1 MDYVSLTYYNILLV
15 YRLVQGYNSSNHKF
29 LFPHLNPVVLHLF
42 FCIMCQSPTLSFEKN
57 VKETFLRS
65 LTNLPFPALL
75 LTAESWCWAAE
86 WASAGRRQESQ
97 KMPRHCTFVSSDSD
111 AISVIILLCSLVDFK
126 GFSFT
131 SVFQNLTIIC
141 LTVAV
146 CV

>member
-15 YRLVQGYNSSNHKF
+15 YPLVQGYNSSNHKF

-75 LTAESWCWAAE
+75 LLTAES
-86 WASAGRRQESQ
+86 
-97 KMPRHCTFVSSDSD
+97 
-111 AISVIILLCSLVDFK
+111 
-126 GFSFT
+126 
-131 SVFQNLTIIC
+131 
-141 LTVAV
+141 
-146 CV
+146 